1 MAKIKTTK
9 YLIDGR
15 EIEVN
20 FNCSSKGMFSA
31 SIPFE
36 IRKNLGIE
44 EGKLTGLELEDIEK
58 IIQEAHE
65 KYIKSKTVLKLK
77 IGVTFGACGEF
88 VKDIN
93 GEFIRELLGYGN
105 EFLISSFGKSVDS
118 MIGFDYRVIIEEDR
132 DGRISNFEAR
142 EIPENCEVLKWK
154 RVCGKYMDYNQIHSF
169 DKSEKIIEYTEAALV
184 NLGEIQKQMRK
195 AAMFIV
201 SLITSD
207 KLELMLNSGD
217 MKLLN

>member
-1 MAKIKTTK
+1 MATKIIVENK
-9 YLIDGR
+9 DQ
-15 EIEVN
+15 
-20 FNCSSKGMFSA
+20 
-31 SIPFE
+31 FE
-36 IRKNLGIE
+36 E
-44 EGKLTGLELEDIEK
+44 AEK
-58 IIQEAHE
+58 ILNQFSEGYQ
-65 KYIKSKTVLKLK
+65 KYIESKTVLKLK

-132 DGRISNFEAR
+132 DGRTSHYEAKLM
-142 EIPENCEVLKWK
+142 PNDFEVLPWRK
-154 RVCGKYMDYNQIHSF
+154 VCGRYVDGSQIHSF
-169 DKSEKIIEYTEAALV
+169 DKGEKIIEFSEAALV
-184 NLGEIQKQMRK
+184 NLGEIQKQIRK
-195 AAMFIV
+195 AAMFLV